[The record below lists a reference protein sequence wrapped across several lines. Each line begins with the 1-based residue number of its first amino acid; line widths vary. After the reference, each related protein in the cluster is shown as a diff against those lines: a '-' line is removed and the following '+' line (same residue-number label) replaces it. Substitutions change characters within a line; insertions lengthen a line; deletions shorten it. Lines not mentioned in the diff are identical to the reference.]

1 MYEIWLLSVW
11 DMHCMRYDASPP
23 RTPTPHLHLPP
34 RTPTPHLRH
43 THTSPT
49 YTSPL
54 PNPPLLHCIRENNF
68 PVVGPLSYQTFNLN
82 YGSLTFV
89 SVMCMHETLR
99 PLRCNTPTAG
109 EAMRGSF
116 DGGCIAAL
124 LSLTLNSWKFFPCYK
139 HSNFLDFQP
148 IPREFRYSVLASLEP
163 RLLHSQ
169 PKSTN

>member
-1 MYEIWLLSVW
+1 MYGVNAVFANTSNTANYWDNIKNTVSCSVLACGPSFYLW
-11 DMHCMRYDASPP
+11 KSF
-23 RTPTPHLHLPP
+23 
-34 RTPTPHLRH
+34 
-43 THTSPT
+43 
-49 YTSPL
+49 PL
-54 PNPPLLHCIRENNF
+54 
-68 PVVGPLSYQTFNLN
+68 VSVSPLSYQTFNLN

-169 PKSTN
+169 